1 MRRRSVPLD
10 APSKFPINVKSLG
23 EFAPQARTSL
33 GRFIGQVLEADRKF
47 IESNFYFAWDPLAAM
62 ALVEPAVVTTRPMAI
77 EVCQNLPEEA
87 RTAEVAGHRPNAQVA
102 CDANASALKKVFFR
116 AFAR

>member
-1 MRRRSVPLD
+1 M
-10 APSKFPINVKSLG
+10 KSLG

>member
-1 MRRRSVPLD
+1 MLFRS
-10 APSKFPINVKSLG
+10 
-23 EFAPQARTSL
+23 
-33 GRFIGQVLEADRKF
+33 
-47 IESNFYFAWDPLAAM
+47 PLAAM

-77 EVCQNLPEEA
+77 AVRQNPPEEG

-102 CDANASALKKVFFR
+102 YDANASAFKKIFFS